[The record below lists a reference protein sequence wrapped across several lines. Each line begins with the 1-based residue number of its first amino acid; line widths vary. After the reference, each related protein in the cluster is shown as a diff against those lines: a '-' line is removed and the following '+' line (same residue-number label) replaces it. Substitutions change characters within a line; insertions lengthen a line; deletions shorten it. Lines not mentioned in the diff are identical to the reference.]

1 VATSLIRKDKPP
13 PTRKDGRRRAKA
25 GFVTWVDETVN
36 ADTAEDERYSEA
48 RTEDATMNFILIQLK

>member
-1 VATSLIRKDKPP
+1 
-13 PTRKDGRRRAKA
+13 
-25 GFVTWVDETVN
+25 VDETVN